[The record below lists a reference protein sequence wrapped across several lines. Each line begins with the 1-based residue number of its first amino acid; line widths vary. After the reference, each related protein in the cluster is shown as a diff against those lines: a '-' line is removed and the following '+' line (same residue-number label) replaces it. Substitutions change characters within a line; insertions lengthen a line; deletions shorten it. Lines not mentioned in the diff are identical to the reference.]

1 MSCIKGNCITKVN
14 VFRLLASMGPKNAQN
29 LSFFVQLK
37 VREKLWVIFFTQCKT
52 REELRHIIGI
62 SFSLS
67 RFLPVNI
74 KQYIIRQYV
83 QSVFM

>member
-1 MSCIKGNCITKVN
+1 MSCIKGNCITEVN
-14 VFRLLASMGPKNAQN
+14 VIHLLASMGPKNAQN
-29 LSFFVQLK
+29 ISFFVQLE
-37 VREKLWVIFFTQCKT
+37 VREKLWVMFFTQCKK
-52 REELRHIIGI
+52 REELRHIIGM

-83 QSVFM
+83 QSVIM